1 MLSIS
6 NLSDFGEQFKRE
18 RKALGKTQADVAL
31 LAGLRRETIIRIES
45 GENIDLMTLLKAIA
59 AINKGLQLV
68 DKQRPA
74 YDAIPALFN
83 DEN

>member
-1 MLSIS
+1 MLAL
-6 NLSDFGEQFKRE
+6 NNFNDFGEQFRRE
-18 RKALGKTQADVAL
+18 RKALRKTQADVAL
-31 LAGLRRETIIRIES
+31 LAGLRRETIVRIES
-45 GENIDLMTLLKAIA
+45 GGNVDLMTLLKAAA

-68 DKQRPA
+68 DKRRPS